1 MDKYLYGASVQG
13 IQEFIFATNKLQE
26 IVGASEIVKNISEE
40 FVRFSEI
47 PENQILVNA
56 AGNIKAI
63 FTNKLL
69 LEKVLSSFAKKIQQN
84 AYGITISQAV
94 VKISEEVT
102 QEDIN
107 RLESRLKTQRNKP
120 SISLD
125 LSITIMQLS
134 PSTGKAAIEFKDGE
148 LLATASVQKREAYLN
163 FFNQKRKENP
173 TFAELKEL
181 SAISNNK
188 NKIAIIHADG
198 NGLGQLIPTLGT
210 KLSEFSKQLDIATKK
225 AFDNASVSIKK
236 IRPIILGG
244 DDLSVICDANDALE
258 FTRKFLHAFEIET
271 EKSTGHRLTACAGI
285 AFCNEKYPFHYGI
298 EFAEE
303 LCAFAKK
310 ESKSLIQNI
319 DLPAPSS
326 LMFHNI
332 QSSNFQSW
340 EKFIEDELTIRN
352 DKRIIELTFG
362 PYYLSQSD
370 QPLIQDFQ
378 HLTNALA
385 LEGSPIANLRSWVGE
400 LHKNDLLAHKMIERI
415 DDMAG
420 IRKGY
425 KKEPLDNA
433 FRKINTAL
441 SLRSPII
448 NNKTPIYDVLQ
459 ILSVTEE
466 KA

>member
-1 MDKYLYGASVQG
+1 MGKYLYGASVQG

-40 FVRFSEI
+40 FMRFSEI

-63 FTNKLL
+63 FTDKIL
-69 LEKVLSSFAKKIQQN
+69 LEKVVSGFAKKIQQS

-94 VKISEEVT
+94 VKIGEEVT

-125 LSITIMQLS
+125 LSISIMQLS
-134 PSTGKAAIEFKDGE
+134 PSTAKASIDVKGGE
-148 LLATASVQKREAYLN
+148 QSATASVQKREAYL
-163 FFNQKRKENP
+163 RKENP
-173 TFAELKEL
+173 AFAELKEL
-181 SAISNNK
+181 SAISNNN

-210 KLSEFSKQLDIATKK
+210 KLSEFSKQLDIATKM
-225 AFDNASVSIKK
+225 AFDEASIGIKK

-244 DDLSVICDANDALE
+244 DDMSVICDANDALE
-258 FTRKFLHAFEIET
+258 FTRKFLHAFEVET

-285 AFCNEKYPFHYGI
+285 AFCNEKYPFHYGV
-298 EFAEE
+298 ELAEE
-303 LCAFAKK
+303 LCAHAKK
-310 ESKSLIQNI
+310 ESKNLIQNP

-340 EKFIEDELTIRN
+340 EKFIEDELTIHN

-400 LHKNDLLAHKMIERI
+400 LHKNDLLAQKMIERI

-433 FRKINTAL
+433 FRKIHSDL
-441 SLRSPII
+441 SLRMPIT